1 MPLPVYSL
9 GTFIFVNFSANGND
23 DGEPML
29 PQEHS
34 EIIQRPN
41 VRGSGIV
48 RLERKGM
55 PFEMR
60 SMVDVDDETAA
71 ALLIGNYY
79 LAVGTDPL
87 EIVWRDRNY
96 FTTYGV
102 KYYVLSVQATQSR
115 RVATAVGGSTAGL
128 YVVRATWHLL
138 PVEVQN

>member
-1 MPLPVYSL
+1 MPLPIYSL
-9 GTFIFVNFSANGND
+9 GDFLFVNFSASGND

-34 EIIQRPN
+34 EVIQRPN

-48 RLERKGM
+48 RLERKGI

-60 SMVDVDDETAA
+60 SMVDVDNEAA
-71 ALLIGNYY
+71 ANLLVGNYY

-87 EIVWRDRNY
+87 AIVWRDRDY

-102 KYYVLSVQATQSR
+102 KYFVLAVMATQSR
-115 RVATAVGGSTAGL
+115 VVYAPVGGLTAGNF
-128 YVVRATWHLL
+128 VVRATWHLL
-138 PVEVQN
+138 PVEVQS